1 MKVLVAVAS
10 RHGATREI
18 GEAIAEM
25 LRETG
30 HTAVVADPDDVTS
43 VQHHDAVVLGSCV
56 YVGRWN
62 AAARSFVERLGS
74 ALTGKPLWLFSSGP
88 VGDPLVPEGEPED
101 VAELLVTLGAR
112 GHRTFGGR
120 IDRSRL
126 SLAERA
132 VAALLQAP
140 DGDFRPWADIRDWGR
155 AIGLALAEEPAYCR

>member
-18 GEAIAEM
+18 GEAIARA

-30 HTAVVADPDDVTS
+30 HDVVVADPDDVTS

-62 AAARSFVERLGS
+62 AAARSLVERLGP
-74 ALTGKPLWLFSSGP
+74 ALATRPLWLFSSGP
-88 VGDPLVPEGEPED
+88 VGEPLVPEGEPDE
-101 VAELLVTLGAR
+101 VAALVTTLGAR

-120 IDRSRL
+120 IDRTRL

-140 DGDFRPWADIRDWGR
+140 DGDFRPWAEIRDWGR
-155 AIGLALAEEPAYCR
+155 AIGLALAAERVTA

>member
-10 RHGATREI
+10 RHGSTREI
-18 GEAIAEM
+18 GEAIAGM

-30 HTAVVADPDDVTS
+30 HDVVVAAPDDVTS
-43 VQHHDAVVLGSCV
+43 LRHYDAVVLGSCV

-62 AAARSFVERLGS
+62 ADARSMVERLGPS
-74 ALTGKPLWLFSSGP
+74 LAARPLWLFSSGP

-101 VAELLVTLGAR
+101 VAEFLTRLGAR
-112 GHRTFGGR
+112 GHRTFAGR
-120 IDRSRL
+120 IDRTRL

-140 DGDFRPWADIRDWGR
+140 DGDFRSWAEIRDWGR
-155 AIGLALAEEPAYCR
+155 AIGLALAEERVRAS